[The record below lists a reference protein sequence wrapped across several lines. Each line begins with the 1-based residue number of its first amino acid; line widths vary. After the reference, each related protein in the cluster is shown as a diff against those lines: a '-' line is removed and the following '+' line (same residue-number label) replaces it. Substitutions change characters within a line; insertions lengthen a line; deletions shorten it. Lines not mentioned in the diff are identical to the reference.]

1 MANNVT
7 SRYSD
12 EELEEFRQIILKVY
26 QTAKAELEDLRSQI
40 VDLSESM
47 ESDFGTDYIDDSS
60 AVNELELMNNMAI
73 RKRNYIQDL
82 ENAMIRVKN
91 KTYGICSVTGEL
103 IAKKRLLAV
112 PTTTKSVEGK
122 EILAGLADPKQRKKV
137 EAEDEDEDEDEP
149 KKKRKPTPRKVITT
163 VVKRA
168 APGKPR
174 PILDDD
180 DEDDDDDDDDF
191 DLDDPLVPDID
202 PDVDE
207 VDVDDVDVADEESDS
222 FDEDI
227 DV

>member
-1 MANNVT
+1 MANHVT
-7 SRYSD
+7 NRYSD
-12 EELEEFRQIILKVY
+12 EELETFRQVIIKKY
-26 QTAKAELEDLRSQI
+26 QEAKAELEDLRSQI

-103 IAKKRLLAV
+103 IDKKRLLAV

-122 EILAGLADPKQRKKV
+122 EILAGLADPKQRKKA
-137 EAEDEDEDEDEP
+137 EEEEEEDEKP
-149 KKKRKPTPRKVITT
+149 KKKRKPAQRKVITT
-163 VVKRA
+163 VVKKA

-180 DEDDDDDDDDF
+180 DDDFDDDF
-191 DLDDPLVPDID
+191 EIDDSIVPDIED
-202 PDVDE
+202 DVD
-207 VDVDDVDVADEESDS
+207 VDVDDVEVADEDSDN

>member
-12 EELEEFRQIILKVY
+12 AELEEFRQVIIKVY
-26 QTAKAELEDLRSQI
+26 QTAKTELEDLRSQI

-103 IAKKRLLAV
+103 IDKKRLLAV

-122 EILAGLADPKQRKKV
+122 EILAGLADPKQRKKA
-137 EAEDEDEDEDEP
+137 EAEEEDEEEQP
-149 KKKRKPTPRKVITT
+149 KKKRRPAPRKVITT

-174 PILDDD
+174 PILDDED
-180 DEDDDDDDDDF
+180 DEDDDDDDF
-191 DLDDPLVPDID
+191 DLDDPLVPD
-202 PDVDE
+202 VDE
-207 VDVDDVDVADEESDS
+207 VDVDDVDVADEDSDS

>member
-1 MANNVT
+1 MANHVT
-7 SRYSD
+7 NRYSD
-12 EELEEFRQIILKVY
+12 EELESFRQVIIKKY
-26 QTAKAELEDLRSQI
+26 QEAKSELEDLRGQI

-103 IAKKRLLAV
+103 IDRKRLMAV

-122 EILAGLADPKQRKKV
+122 KILAGLADPKQRKKAEEE
-137 EAEDEDEDEDEP
+137 EAEAEKP
-149 KKKRKPTPRKVITT
+149 KKKRKPAQRKVITT

-168 APGKPR
+168 TPGKPR
-174 PILDDD
+174 PILEED
-180 DEDDDDDDDDF
+180 DEEEDFDDDF
-191 DLDDPLVPDID
+191 EIDDAVVPEID
-202 PDVDE
+202 DDVD
-207 VDVDDVDVADEESDS
+207 VSDVDVADDDSDG

-227 DV
+227 EI

>member
-12 EELEEFRQIILKVY
+12 VELEEFRQLIIQVY
-26 QTAKAELEDLRSQI
+26 QAAKSELEDLRSQI

-103 IAKKRLLAV
+103 IDKKRLLAV

-122 EILAGLADPKQRKKV
+122 EILAGLADPKQRKKA
-137 EAEDEDEDEDEP
+137 EAEDEDEDEQP
-149 KKKRKPTPRKVITT
+149 KKKRKPAPRKVITT

-180 DEDDDDDDDDF
+180 DDEDDDDF

-207 VDVDDVDVADEESDS
+207 VDVDDVDVADEDSDT

>member
-1 MANNVT
+1 MANHVT
-7 SRYSD
+7 NRYSD
-12 EELEEFRQIILKVY
+12 EELETFRQVIIKKY
-26 QTAKAELEDLRSQI
+26 QEAKAELEDLRSQI

-103 IAKKRLLAV
+103 IDKKRLMAV

-122 EILAGLADPKQRKKV
+122 EILAGLADPKQRKKA
-137 EAEDEDEDEDEP
+137 EEEDEEETPKP
-149 KKKRKPTPRKVITT
+149 KKKRKPAQRKVITT

-168 APGKPR
+168 TPGKPR

-180 DEDDDDDDDDF
+180 EDEDFDDGFDIDDSI
-191 DLDDPLVPDID
+191 VPDID
-202 PDVDE
+202 DDVE
-207 VDVDDVDVADEESDS
+207 VDDVEVADEDSDN
-222 FDEDI
+222 FDEEI